1 MTVYTLD
8 EIIEIT
14 NGGSWTEAEYSDSEK
29 DIYVV
34 KVTNMVNGSIA
45 ETSNDSY
52 LPESLFNKYKNHQ
65 LKFGDVCIAT
75 VGSHPSQQGSV
86 VGRTIKVQDIYSGSF
101 LNQNAAILRPKD
113 GNILSNNFFYY
124 LTKTIFFKHHVE
136 SRARGSANQVR
147 MAIGELKK
155 FSFNYPD
162 IQTQKK
168 VAAVLSAYDDLIE
181 KNKKRIQILENMAE
195 ELYKEWFVRFR
206 FPNWENTEFEK
217 GVPRDWVEQT
227 VNDSFAVLGGGTPSK
242 EVDEYWVD
250 GEINWY
256 TPSDL
261 TRQDSLFIEN
271 SELKCN
277 ETGLNKSSAKL
288 FPPYSIMMTSRAT
301 IGVLSINTT
310 EACTNQGFI
319 TCIPNKE
326 FPLTYLYFWL
336 KFAKPYLEILASGAT
351 FAELSR
357 GNFKKVKLFKPN
369 DLLVESFENQC
380 RPIFDEVL
388 TLQKQNR
395 LLGEQKDSLL
405 PRLISGKL
413 SVENLDIQFPPS
425 MQE

>member
-217 GVPRDWVEQT
+217 GVPKGWEIEKVSNLVDRKKFGRVYKEFELASEGSVPVIDQSQKNILGFHEGEAEHKASFESPMIIFGDHSCKMQMMFENFSLAENVIPLKSKGNISLLYLFSLIKDQVE
-227 VNDSFAVLGGGTPSK
+227 
-242 EVDEYWVD
+242 
-250 GEINWY
+250 
-256 TPSDL
+256 
-261 TRQDSLFIEN
+261 
-271 SELKCN
+271 
-277 ETGLNKSSAKL
+277 
-288 FPPYSIMMTSRAT
+288 
-301 IGVLSINTT
+301 TT
-310 EACTNQGFI
+310 EYKRHWG
-319 TCIPNKE
+319 E
-326 FPLTYLYFWL
+326 LT
-336 KFAKPYLEILASGAT
+336 S
-351 FAELSR
+351 
-357 GNFKKVKLFKPN
+357 KKVLLAPISLQEKYASLIIDKMKLIETLKTAN
-369 DLLVESFENQC
+369 NYLVSC
-380 RPIFDEVL
+380 RD
-388 TLQKQNR
+388 Q
-395 LLGEQKDSLL
+395 LL

-413 SVENLDIQFPPS
+413 SVEHLDIQFPPS
-425 MQE
+425 MQEQ